1 MGPIPLPLFKYYQI
15 VPPPPPPILV
25 SVKYKSVYNNFL
37 NHKMGFEN
45 KKQNLCKNYIVLYLY
60 NRIAI
65 FLYC

>member
-1 MGPIPLPLFKYYQI
+1 MGSRPLPFFQTDQI
-15 VPPPPPPILV
+15 VPSILV